1 MEIFGYSPNMCT
13 YTILIDGYCNARRVD
28 DAFRLIETMKK
39 RNVFPNEATVR
50 SLIHGV
56 FRCVAPRKAFEL
68 FIMFLEKEP
77 MMQRLACDTLLLCL
91 SNHHMATEATLFMN
105 KLSGRGYMP
114 DNLTFNLTMTC
125 LIKGF
130 NLDETCQI
138 LDSYIERG
146 LKPGF
151 NTYLALMQALYSVGK
166 CAEGD
171 RYFDQMIK
179 GGLSIFLILQCNG
192 TSGGLPV
199 HLCHTICSRC
209 CTYYL
214 VGYAGSVARKIQQ

>member
-1 MEIFGYSPNMCT
+1 
-13 YTILIDGYCNARRVD
+13 
-28 DAFRLIETMKK
+28 
-39 RNVFPNEATVR
+39 
-50 SLIHGV
+50 
-56 FRCVAPRKAFEL
+56 
-68 FIMFLEKEP
+68 
-77 MMQRLACDTLLLCL
+77 
-91 SNHHMATEATLFMN
+91 
-105 KLSGRGYMP
+105 MP
-114 DNLTFNLTMTC
+114 DNSTFNLTMTR

-151 NTYLALMQALYSVGK
+151 NTYLALMQALYSIGK
-166 CAEGD
+166 YAEGD
-171 RYFDQMIK
+171 RYFDQMTK
-179 GGLSIFLILQCNG
+179 GGLSRFLTLQCNG

-214 VGYAGSVARKIQQ
+214 ARYAGSVARKIKK